1 MKLHFNAETTVRKMT
16 RLGTPSTL
24 SPLMTT
30 GEIAD
35 YLRVRERTIY
45 EMVARQTIPFTRAT
59 GKLLFPRRLI
69 DAWLEAQT
77 ELPSS
82 GTALAPPIYAGSND
96 PLLEWALRQ
105 SGSGLA
111 VLARGSV
118 QGLED
123 LAAGRAVLAGCHLLD
138 PETGE
143 WNCAAAR
150 SHLPGTGHVLIHWA
164 RRTQGLITA
173 AGNPLGI
180 TGLKDAA
187 QRGLRF
193 AMRSRGAGSTRLF
206 EALLAREGLSL
217 ADLTT
222 VDRPAETHADLATLI
237 ETGDAD
243 CGLGL
248 QAVAGHLGFIPLV
261 SDESFDLAM
270 TRRDYF
276 EPPVQT
282 LLTFARS
289 DSFARRAAHLGG
301 YDLTNLG
308 CVLWNG

>member
-1 MKLHFNAETTVRKMT
+1 MQDMQAE
-16 RLGTPSTL
+16 LTPSAAESAIASAAS

-30 GEIAD
+30 AEVAD
-35 YLRVRERTIY
+35 YLRVKERTIY
-45 EMVARQTIPFTRAT
+45 EMVARQTIPFSRAT
-59 GKLLFPRRLI
+59 GKLLFPRRLV

-77 ELPSS
+77 ELPAA
-82 GTALAPPIYAGSND
+82 GIAPAPPIYAGSND

-118 QGLED
+118 QGLQD
-123 LAAGRAVLAGCHLLD
+123 LAAGRAVLAGFHLLD

-143 WNCAAAR
+143 WNRAAAR
-150 SHLPGTGHVLIHWA
+150 SHLPGTSHVLIHWA

-187 QRGLRF
+187 RRGLRF
-193 AMRSRGAGSTRLF
+193 ATRAGGAGSTRLF
-206 EALLAREGLSL
+206 EVLLAREGLTM

-222 VDRPAETHADLATLI
+222 VARPAETHADLATLI
-237 ETGDAD
+237 ETGEAD

-261 SDESFDLAM
+261 TDESFDLAM
-270 TRRDYF
+270 TRRAYF
-276 EPPVQT
+276 EPPIQA
-282 LLTFARS
+282 LLAFARS
-289 DSFARRAAHLGG
+289 DTFARRAEHLHG
-301 YDLTNLG
+301 YDLTDLG
-308 CVLWNG
+308 RVLWNG